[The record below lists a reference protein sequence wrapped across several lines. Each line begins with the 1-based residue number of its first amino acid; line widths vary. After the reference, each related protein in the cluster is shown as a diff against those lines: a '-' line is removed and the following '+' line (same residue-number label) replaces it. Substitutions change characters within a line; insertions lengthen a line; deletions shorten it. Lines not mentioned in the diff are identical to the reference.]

1 MTKDI
6 VVIILLL
13 VFILII
19 CAFAQWFILQHSG
32 QMLAAAEPVAAA
44 LHRQD
49 WPQAR
54 AAMRMLEEEWDRSQR
69 LWKAISDHQ
78 DMRDLQSSLEKLALL
93 LEQEDAGAA
102 QQELQ
107 SLVFSLRHLQENE
120 RLYLENIF

>member
-19 CAFAQWFILQHSG
+19 CAFTQWFILQHSG
-32 QMLAAAEPVAAA
+32 QMLAAAEPVSAA

-54 AAMRMLEEEWDRSQR
+54 TAMRMLEEEWDRSQR